1 MKLFFEGNK
10 INFEGKADDPEEGIF
25 DEIIEWTLNTFD
37 VKIGFGTLVIV
48 DEFLRGV
55 HVITATVIDSGG
67 LVTHDSVQI
76 EILEKDPLMIIEDL
90 ETEIQN
96 SIDKGYLPKGLGKSL
111 SGSKTQS

>member
-48 DEFLRGV
+48 DEFLRGM
-55 HVITATVIDSGG
+55 HVITATVTDSGG
-67 LVTHDSVQI
+67 I
-76 EILEKDPLMIIEDL
+76 
-90 ETEIQN
+90 
-96 SIDKGYLPKGLGKSL
+96 GYS
-111 SGSKTQS
+111 